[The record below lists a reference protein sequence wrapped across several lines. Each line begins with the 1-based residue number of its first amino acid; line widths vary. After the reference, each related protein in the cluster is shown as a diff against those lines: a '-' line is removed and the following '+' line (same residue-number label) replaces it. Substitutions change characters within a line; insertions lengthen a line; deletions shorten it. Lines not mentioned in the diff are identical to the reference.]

1 MNKDLFFELLDNNQ
15 ELNEYDLRQMIS
27 VIEDAVDDDILS
39 DYYLDDIEF
48 YQDLIDYMFDNGHE
62 ILTIKRLEDFLE
74 ER

>member
-1 MNKDLFFELLDNNQ
+1 MNKDLFFELLDNNP